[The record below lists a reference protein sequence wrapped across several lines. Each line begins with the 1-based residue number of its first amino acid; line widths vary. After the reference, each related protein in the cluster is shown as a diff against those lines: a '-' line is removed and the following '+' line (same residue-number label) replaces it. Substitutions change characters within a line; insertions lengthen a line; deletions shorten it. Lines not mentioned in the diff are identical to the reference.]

1 MDNESAKKASSYKK
15 GDLLRISSRNGASN
29 WFVKQIDDKSN
40 SLTLS
45 GEHSNRPKKLILD
58 KIDFKNQFVSK
69 IEKAEMEVR
78 EGEILRTSSRMYE
91 HNIESNTDL
100 KVKKIVP
107 GFLVL
112 KDGKK
117 SILMIKAS
125 LNGAP
130 LKYGYT
136 KSLHTTSTKR
146 YDTTVSVLKPYQTN
160 KNNIFKINALSKSSS
175 IIVTEDKEKAIKY
188 SHRET
193 NRGSSIS
200 ADNYSG
206 LSIEAGNILNRISET
221 TAVFSKQDYFKEAI
235 SNNKDYTQSKLNT
248 DIADALENGYL
259 IKKDYS
265 LKKPLIIY
273 HLSNEKM
280 KSKNINLR
288 LDFELEQNSSLK
300 LIDFFSDDSEKN
312 FMNIFY
318 NFNLDKDAI
327 LKNYKIDKSLN
338 KNLKYSFN
346 NINQKQNSISETFIF
361 SAGSDYFK
369 NEINCNLK
377 GEYSSAFINGIFSL
391 DDNKQHEIRTTINH
405 LVENTKSYQLI
416 KSVLGKNTKSAY
428 QGRIYVDSKAQK
440 TDGYQLS
447 KAILLDETSEF
458 NAKPELEIYADDVK
472 CSHGSASGSLDD
484 NSIFYLMSRGLNY
497 KQAKGLLINGFLLDV
512 IEKITDAEIKDLLKK
527 MIGLK
532 K

>member
-1 MDNESAKKASSYKK
+1 MKEQ
-15 GDLLRISSRNGASN
+15 L
-29 WFVKQIDDKSN
+29 
-40 SLTLS
+40 
-45 GEHSNRPKKLILD
+45 
-58 KIDFKNQFVSK
+58 KIDFNKIKEVSNFSNRD
-69 IEKAEMEVR
+69 IE
-78 EGEILRTSSRMYE
+78 I
-91 HNIESNTDL
+91 
-100 KVKKIVP
+100 
-107 GFLVL
+107 
-112 KDGKK
+112 KK
-117 SILMIKAS
+117 SY
-125 LNGAP
+125 LNKFIENGFP
-130 LKYGYT
+130 NRKQENWKFL
-136 KSLHTTSTKR
+136 
-146 YDTTVSVLKPYQTN
+146 D
-160 KNNIFKINALSKSSS
+160 INQ
-175 IIVTEDKEKAIKY
+175 I
-188 SHRET
+188 
-193 NRGSSIS
+193 
-200 ADNYSG
+200 
-206 LSIEAGNILNRISET
+206 
-221 TAVFSKQDYFKEAI
+221 I
-235 SNNKDYTQSKLNT
+235 SNNISDLSFYNDYSIENKIDSSIFIDDLEHNKIIFINGRIEKIDFSYENKKQIEIIEDSYTNDKSENNNSLIDLN
-248 DIADALENGYL
+248 IALSNKHLKIL
-259 IKKDYS
+259 IKKGYS

-273 HLSNEKM
+273 HLTNEKM

-288 LDFELEQNSSLK
+288 LDFELEQNSTLK

-346 NINQKQNSISETFIF
+346 NINQKQNSISETFVL

>member
-1 MDNESAKKASSYKK
+1 MKEQ
-15 GDLLRISSRNGASN
+15 L
-29 WFVKQIDDKSN
+29 
-40 SLTLS
+40 
-45 GEHSNRPKKLILD
+45 
-58 KIDFKNQFVSK
+58 KIDFNKIKEVSNFSNRD
-69 IEKAEMEVR
+69 IE
-78 EGEILRTSSRMYE
+78 I
-91 HNIESNTDL
+91 
-100 KVKKIVP
+100 
-107 GFLVL
+107 
-112 KDGKK
+112 KK
-117 SILMIKAS
+117 SY
-125 LNGAP
+125 LNKFIENGFP
-130 LKYGYT
+130 NRKQENWKFL
-136 KSLHTTSTKR
+136 
-146 YDTTVSVLKPYQTN
+146 D
-160 KNNIFKINALSKSSS
+160 INQ
-175 IIVTEDKEKAIKY
+175 I
-188 SHRET
+188 
-193 NRGSSIS
+193 
-200 ADNYSG
+200 
-206 LSIEAGNILNRISET
+206 
-221 TAVFSKQDYFKEAI
+221 I
-235 SNNKDYTQSKLNT
+235 SNNISDLSFYNDYSIENKIDPSIFIDDLEHNKIIFINGRVEKIDFSYEDKKQIEIIEDSYTIDKSENNNSLIDLN
-248 DIADALENGYL
+248 IALSNKHFKIL
-259 IKKDYS
+259 IKKGYS

-300 LIDFFSDDSEKN
+300 LIDFFSDNSEKN

-346 NINQKQNSISETFIF
+346 NINQKQNSISETFVF